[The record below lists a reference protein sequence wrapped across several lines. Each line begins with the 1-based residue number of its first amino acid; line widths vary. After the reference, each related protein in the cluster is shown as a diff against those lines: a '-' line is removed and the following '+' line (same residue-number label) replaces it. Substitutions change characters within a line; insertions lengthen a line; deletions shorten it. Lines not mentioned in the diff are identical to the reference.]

1 MFEKDWAQFEPK
13 DSYSAQAVSGSGSSK
28 PNPLVQLDP
37 GLFIWTII
45 TFLLVLFLLS
55 KFAWKPLLK
64 VLQERED
71 EIKSSLKDAEIAKTE
86 LEKVNLESEKILN
99 DARAEARK
107 IQAES
112 KSVSEKQRDEIIH
125 KAKEEAKKDIYKEIK
140 IKQTDLKFKIQELEH
155 KNSLLTENIDLDFIE
170 ILIRDKFLFGKE
182 GETTYIIK
190 QDGQN

>member
-13 DSYSAQAVSGSGSSK
+13 DSYSAQAVGGSSSSK

-71 EIKSSLKDAEIAKTE
+71 EIKSSLKDAEVAKTE

-99 DARAEARK
+99 NARAEARK

-125 KAKEEAKKDIYKEIK
+125 KAKEEAKKIVVNAESQIK
-140 IKQTDLKFKIQELEH
+140 MEKDLAIKQIQE
-155 KNSLLTENIDLDFIE
+155 KVIDLTFSISE
-170 ILIRDKFLFGKE
+170 KVIKKNL
-182 GETTYIIK
+182 TTDDNQKIIK
-190 QDGQN
+190 DSLKSLEKFDA